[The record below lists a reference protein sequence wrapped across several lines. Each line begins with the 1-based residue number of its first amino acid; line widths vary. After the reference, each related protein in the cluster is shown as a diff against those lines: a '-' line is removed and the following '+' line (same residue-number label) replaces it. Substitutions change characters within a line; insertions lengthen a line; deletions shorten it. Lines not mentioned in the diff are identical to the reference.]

1 MLFLLTRRPHFP
13 LIVLLLALGLVSS
26 HLAAQRPLPPSK
38 GSPQVG
44 QKAPD
49 FTLPDTSANRVKLSD
64 LLAARAAPGANGSW
78 LLLIFYR
85 GYW

>member
-1 MLFLLTRRPHFP
+1 MRMSTVRVFLAS
-13 LIVLLLALGLVSS
+13 VLLALSLLTTS
-26 HLAAQRPLPPSK
+26 LAAQKPLPASK

-44 QKAPD
+44 QKAPG
-49 FTLPDTSANRVKLSD
+49 FTLPDTAGKPVKLSE
-64 LLAARAAPGANGSW
+64 LLAAPAAPGAKGSW

>member
-1 MLFLLTRRPHFP
+1 MRFTSVRVSLAGFLLVFA
-13 LIVLLLALGLVSS
+13 LLASV
-26 HLAAQRPLPPSK
+26 LAAQKPLPISK

-49 FTLPDTSANRVKLSD
+49 FTLPDTSGNLVKLSD
-64 LLAARAAPGANGSW
+64 LLAAPGAKGSW

>member
-1 MLFLLTRRPHFP
+1 MLFRNLRVSLAAA
-13 LIVLLLALGLVSS
+13 LLALGLLTSS
-26 HLAAQRPLPPSK
+26 LAAQKPLPASQ

-44 QKAPD
+44 QKAPG
-49 FTLPDTSANRVKLSD
+49 FTLPDTSGKSVKLSE
-64 LLAARAAPGANGSW
+64 LLATPAVPGAKGPW

>member
-1 MLFLLTRRPHFP
+1 MLRSRPFRLSLVFTVLALFLLTKN
-13 LIVLLLALGLVSS
+13 LT
-26 HLAAQRPLPPSK
+26 AQNPLPASK

-49 FTLPDTSANRVKLSD
+49 FTLPETAGKPVKLSE
-64 LLAARAAPGANGSW
+64 LLAAPAAPGANNSW